1 MTAALEV
8 YEYFVIIILYKGRLP
23 VTLVSALTQAL
34 VYVSDWLVKGI
45 FRHGCRKK
53 RPLSPDGE
61 LDAVPVIRLITNRIS
76 ITYRFLAKYDRIN
89 IWFEA

>member
-1 MTAALEV
+1 MTAAPGV

-61 LDAVPVIRLITNRIS
+61 LDAVPVQLLMAITNNLLHILS
-76 ITYRFLAKYDRIN
+76 EDVPG
-89 IWFEA
+89 